1 MNKTS
6 KLLLALQQTGNIIS
20 LMKGNEY
27 EKFFSTQLSPVLYEL
42 QRQIKLS
49 KQKSKETEWCGGY
62 GHYPSGKRHQNT
74 IKKQIRLQ

>member
-42 QRQIKLS
+42 KRQLSQQKL
-49 KQKSKETEWCGGY
+49 
-62 GHYPSGKRHQNT
+62 
-74 IKKQIRLQ
+74 

>member
-27 EKFFSTQLSPVLYEL
+27 EKFFSTQLSPVFYEL

-49 KQKSKETEWCGGY
+49 KQKSKETE
-62 GHYPSGKRHQNT
+62 
-74 IKKQIRLQ
+74 

>member
-27 EKFFSTQLSPVLYEL
+27 EKFFSSQLSPVLYEL
-42 QRQIKLS
+42 KRQLS
-49 KQKSKETEWCGGY
+49 KQK
-62 GHYPSGKRHQNT
+62 
-74 IKKQIRLQ
+74 L

>member
-42 QRQIKLS
+42 QRQIKVS
-49 KQKSKETEWCGGY
+49 KQKSKETE
-62 GHYPSGKRHQNT
+62 
-74 IKKQIRLQ
+74 